1 MENVFQAL
9 VERLLEVGFYDLLI
23 FVIALSMF
31 YALLKKSK
39 VFDSEVVNA
48 ALASSIAFLIFG
60 FPVIMNYS
68 ITLPLVKFFT
78 QSFVWLLMFFFG
90 FLMASYFY
98 PDLPKFLGEAFKSR
112 SMLTVGIV
120 GGLMIAITSGTI
132 SIMWAANPL
141 EESIEPGMPWETSSM
156 SAAIIIFVVFI
167 IAAGSINLRAG

>member
-1 MENVFQAL
+1 MENVFEML
-9 VERLLEVGFYDLLI
+9 VVKLLEVGFYDLLLFI
-23 FVIALSMF
+23 ISLSMF

-39 VFDSEVVNA
+39 FFDSEVVNA

-78 QSFVWLLMFFFG
+78 QSFVWLLMFLFG

-98 PDLPKFLGEAFKSR
+98 PDLPKFLAEHFSSR

-120 GGLMIAITSGTI
+120 GGLLISITSGTI
-132 SIMWAANPL
+132 SILWAANPIQQ
-141 EESIEPGMPWETSSM
+141 SIEPHLPWETSSM
-156 SAAIIIFVVFI
+156 SAAIIVFVIFI
-167 IAAGSINLRAG
+167 IAAGSISLRAG